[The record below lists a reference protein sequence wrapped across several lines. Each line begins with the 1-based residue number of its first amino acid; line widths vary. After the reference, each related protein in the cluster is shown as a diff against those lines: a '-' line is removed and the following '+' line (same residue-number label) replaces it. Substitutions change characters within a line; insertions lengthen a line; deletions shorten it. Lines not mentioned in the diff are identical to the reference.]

1 MRGRDNQLTAVID
14 PPYEYDGFVF
24 TDADNRI
31 SNLLWAVTSSLG
43 AGLCFLVLLVIAV
56 VMIHPVSRHQLD
68 RVSFR
73 IMIYALIANM
83 VFGIA
88 STVSGLQT
96 YDSETCNVAMWL
108 LMLTLELST
117 FLLFCIALNLQ
128 LVLVH
133 GVRGQVMEKYY
144 IIGSITAAVAITVPP
159 FATKQYG
166 WDPINDACWYTSDNI
181 AVRLRWQ
188 VGTQIFWSLAS
199 VVGEFLTFFV
209 VLGYMLRHQ
218 VLHGNAVRSRSHS
231 TGTRSR
237 AHSISTTTIRVPA
250 NHAKTYQTV
259 IIRISLYPLASLII
273 NTATVACDLYAST
286 SHSTPTSQRAYNC
299 SASADD
305 FCYGGRAIVYAVLA
319 ATDPSLIR
327 AIKSLWRH
335 ARGKT
340 DNTSG
345 STSNGPKTT
354 TSHGQIT
361 VHIELS
367 EVRQLDDGSELPASP
382 SMIKPASHSS
392 ASLPKDVEGGDL
404 DHDSDPM
411 TTRLDAMRRAQIGRA
426 MEVRQDALD
435 RRLER
440 KDFKKQI

>member
-1 MRGRDNQLTAVID
+1 MGQSDG
-14 PPYEYDGFVF
+14 GFVF
-24 TDADNRI
+24 TDADNRV
-31 SNLLWAVTSSLG
+31 SNLLWAITSSLG

-56 VMIHPVSRHQLD
+56 VMIHPASRHQLD

-133 GVRGQVMEKYY
+133 GVRGQMMEKYY
-144 IIGSITAAVAITVPP
+144 IIGSIAAAVAITVPP

-166 WDPINDACWYTSDNI
+166 WDPINDACWYSSDDTAI
-181 AVRLRWQ
+181 RLRWQ

-199 VVGEFLTFFV
+199 VVGEFVTFFV
-209 VLGYMLRHQ
+209 VLGYMIRHQ
-218 VLHGNAVRSRSHS
+218 VLHGNAVRSRSYS

-237 AHSISTTTIRVPA
+237 AQSINTSTVRVPA
-250 NHAKTYQTV
+250 NHVKTYQTV
-259 IIRISLYPLASLII
+259 IMRISLYPLASLII
-273 NTATVACDLYAST
+273 NTVTVACDLYAST
-286 SHSTPTSQRAYNC
+286 SAGTPKSQTAYNVLLLN
-299 SASADD
+299 D
-305 FCYGGRAIVYAVLA
+305 FCYGGRAVVYAVLA
-319 ATDPSLIR
+319 ATDPSLVR
-327 AIKSLWRH
+327 AVKSLWRH
-335 ARGKT
+335 TRGKT

-345 STSNGPKTT
+345 STSNGPKTTT

-367 EVRQLDDGSELPASP
+367 EVRQLDDGSELPPVSP
-382 SMIKPASHSS
+382 SMHKPASQSS
-392 ASLPKDVEGGDL
+392 ATLPKDVEGGHDL
-404 DHDSDPM
+404 DHDDDPM
-411 TTRLDAMRRAQIGRA
+411 TARLDAMRRAQIGRA
-426 MEVRQDALD
+426 MDMRQDALD

-440 KDFKKQI
+440 KDFKRQI

>member
-1 MRGRDNQLTAVID
+1 MGQSDG
-14 PPYEYDGFVF
+14 GFVF
-24 TDADNRI
+24 TDADNRV

-56 VMIHPVSRHQLD
+56 VMIHPASRHQLD

-133 GVRGQVMEKYY
+133 GVRGQMMEKYY
-144 IIGSITAAVAITVPP
+144 IIGSIAAAVAITVPP

-166 WDPINDACWYTSDNI
+166 WDLINDACWYSSDDTAI
-181 AVRLRWQ
+181 RLRWQ
-188 VGTQIFWSLAS
+188 IGTQIFWSLAS
-199 VVGEFLTFFV
+199 VVGEFVTFFV
-209 VLGYMLRHQ
+209 VLGYMIRHQ

-237 AHSISTTTIRVPA
+237 AQSINTTTVRVPA
-250 NHAKTYQTV
+250 NYAKTYQTV

-273 NTATVACDLYAST
+273 NTVTVACDLYAST
-286 SHSTPTSQRAYNC
+286 SAGTPKSQTAYNVLLLN
-299 SASADD
+299 D
-305 FCYGGRAIVYAVLA
+305 FCYGGRAVVYAVLA
-319 ATDPSLIR
+319 ATDPSLVR
-327 AIKSLWRH
+327 AVKSLWRH
-335 ARGKT
+335 TRGKT

-345 STSNGPKTT
+345 STSNGPKTTT

-367 EVRQLDDGSELPASP
+367 EVRQLDDGSELPVSP
-382 SMIKPASHSS
+382 SMHKPASQSS
-392 ASLPKDVEGGDL
+392 ATLPKDVEGGDDL
-404 DHDSDPM
+404 DHDDDPM
-411 TTRLDAMRRAQIGRA
+411 TARLDAMRRAQIGRA
-426 MEVRQDALD
+426 MDMRQDALD

-440 KDFKKQI
+440 KDFKRQI

>member
-1 MRGRDNQLTAVID
+1 MGQSDG
-14 PPYEYDGFVF
+14 GFVF
-24 TDADNRI
+24 TDANNRV

-83 VFGIA
+83 VFGIT

-166 WDPINDACWYTSDNI
+166 WDPINDACWYSSDDT

-188 VGTQIFWSLAS
+188 IGTQIFWSLAS
-199 VVGEFLTFFV
+199 VVGEFVAFFA

-218 VLHGNAVRSRSHS
+218 ILHGNAVRSRSHS

-237 AHSISTTTIRVPA
+237 TQSINTTTVRVPT

-273 NTATVACDLYAST
+273 NTVTVACDLYAST
-286 SHSTPTSQRAYNC
+286 SGGTPTSQTAYNVLLLN
-299 SASADD
+299 D

-327 AIKSLWRH
+327 AIKSLWMH

-345 STSNGPKTT
+345 STSHGPKTTT

-382 SMIKPASHSS
+382 SMNKPASQSC
-392 ASLPKDVEGGDL
+392 AALPKDVEGGDL
-404 DHDSDPM
+404 DHDGDSDPM
-411 TTRLDAMRRAQIGRA
+411 TARLDAMRRVQIGRA
-426 MEVRQDALD
+426 MELRQDALD

-440 KDFKKQI
+440 KDFKRQI